1 MAINAR
7 ALGEAARVAA
17 LEFTPRERR
26 QAVGAARRA
35 AEGYEVVRGATL
47 APHEGPAVRFDP
59 RLPGT
64 RLPARARFV
73 RRGGR
78 VPPLPG
84 SDDAI
89 AYAPVAWLSRWIEQ
103 GALSSERLT
112 RIYLE
117 RLERLGPRLECVVT
131 LMRDPALR
139 AARRADRA
147 IARGG
152 YRGALHGIPWGAK
165 DLLDTRGVPTTWG
178 AEPYRER
185 VPERDAEVVRRL
197 EAAGAVLV
205 AKLTLGALANG
216 DVWFGGQTRNPFA
229 LATGS
234 SGSSAGSASATA
246 AGLVGFAIGSE
257 TLGSIVSPSATCG
270 TVGLRP
276 TFGRVSRAGAMPL
289 AWSMDKLGPITRT
302 VEDAALVLG
311 AIAGPEPP
319 REPHPD
325 LSVIDAPL
333 DCDCRRG
340 VRGLRVGYEAGSF
353 RRAPAGPSHRR
364 ALDALREA
372 GAELVRVR
380 YPDLPTDGLRPIL
393 AAEAAAAFDELT
405 RSNRDDEL
413 SRQDDAAWPN
423 LFRAARLIPAV
434 ELIQAERLRRRG
446 MRELHA
452 LIEGQRLDALLS
464 PTRADDGMLALTNYT
479 GHPSLT
485 LRVGMRR
492 ATLNEDAPGGIPVAL
507 NVWGRLFDEG
517 TLVRLGIAIERALG
531 VWDARPR
538 L

>member
-1 MAINAR
+1 
-7 ALGEAARVAA
+7 
-17 LEFTPRERR
+17 
-26 QAVGAARRA
+26 
-35 AEGYEVVRGATL
+35 
-47 APHEGPAVRFDP
+47 
-59 RLPGT
+59 
-64 RLPARARFV
+64 
-73 RRGGR
+73 
-78 VPPLPG
+78 

-89 AYAPVAWLSRWIEQ
+89 AYAPVAWLSRWIER